1 MSKSTSVKLKDGY
14 AERISAMAESK
25 QRSANWLVN
34 EAVGRYLDHEES
46 EAELRAEV
54 LRRHQELVETGIH
67 VTNEEALDW
76 LRRRAAG
83 EDVPAPE
90 GHK

>member
-14 AERISAMAESK
+14 NERLKAMAESK
-25 QRSANWLVN
+25 QRSANWLLN

-54 LRRHQELVETGIH
+54 LRRHREMAETGIH
-67 VTNEEALDW
+67 VTHEEALDW
-76 LRRRAAG
+76 LRRRASG
-83 EDVPAPE
+83 EDVPVPK